1 MPCFS
6 CDLLESCHSKLQEWL
21 QPQYSFKTLSS
32 MKIKY
37 LLTCAC
43 DGDNVFT
50 NIPLSSA
57 ALACDV
63 DDTANFFL
71 LGRSVCARGID
82 VGLVRTAVDI
92 REKLADLLLVW

>member
-1 MPCFS
+1 M
-6 CDLLESCHSKLQEWL
+6 
-21 QPQYSFKTLSS
+21 SFKAAGMVTASIFVQTLSC
-32 MKIKY
+32 MKFKY